1 MPERPRL
8 TAPMADV
15 RRAVREALVTAELSQ
30 GALVLVA
37 VSGGSDSLALAA
49 AVCFEAPRQS
59 LRAQVVVID
68 HGLQPGSDQ
77 IAQQALR
84 RCNEIG
90 LEGLVRKVEV
100 LASGDG
106 LEAEARTAR
115 YQELDRVRAELG
127 AELVILG
134 HSLDDQAETV
144 LLGLTRGSGLK
155 SISGMSVLDA
165 EKKLLRPLLGL
176 EREVIRQSLIDQG
189 IEFWDDPH
197 NQDPRFTRVRIRELL
212 KTIEMELG
220 PGVNRAMARTAEIAG
235 LAEEF
240 LEESASQLE
249 VSARLSSKAR
259 RQQYDAK
266 KLEGVHPALLNQTI
280 RLIALRVGARNLK
293 LDQVRLVS
301 ELVTNWHGQKSIT
314 LSGITVGR
322 ENNELV
328 FQTNKPPT
336 SGASCS

>member
-15 RRAVREALVTAELSQ
+15 RRAVREALLDAQLSPND
-30 GALVLVA
+30 LVLVA

-49 AVCFEAPRQS
+49 AVSFEAPRQS

-68 HGLQPGSDQ
+68 HGLQVGSDK
-77 IAQQALR
+77 IAQLAAE
-84 RCNEIG
+84 RCRG
-90 LEGLVRKVEV
+90 LGLDATVSKVQVR
-100 LASGDG
+100 SGGDG

-115 YQELDRVRAELG
+115 YKELERVRAELG
-127 AELVILG
+127 AALVVLG

-144 LLGLTRGSGLK
+144 LLGLTRGSGLR
-155 SISGMSVLDA
+155 SISGMSILDS
-165 EKKLLRPLLGL
+165 EKRLLRPMLGL

-212 KTIEMELG
+212 KDIERELG
-220 PGVNRAMARTAEIAG
+220 PGVSRAMAKTADIAS
-235 LAEEF
+235 LAEDF
-240 LEESASQLE
+240 LEDAASQLE
-249 VSARLSSKAR
+249 LAARLSSKAR
-259 RQQYDAK
+259 SQHYDAK
-266 KLEGVHPALLNQTI
+266 MLAASHPALLNQTI
-280 RLIALRVGARNLK
+280 RLIALKVGARNLK
-293 LDQVRLVS
+293 FDQVQSIS
-301 ELVTNWHGQKSIT
+301 ELLTNWHGQKSIT